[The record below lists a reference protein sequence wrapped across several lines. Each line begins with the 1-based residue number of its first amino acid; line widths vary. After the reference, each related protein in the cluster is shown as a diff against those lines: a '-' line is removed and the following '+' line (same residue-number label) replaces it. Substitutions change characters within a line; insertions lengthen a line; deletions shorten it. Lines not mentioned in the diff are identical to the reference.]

1 MNSICCRA
9 RQYKPK
15 QKSKKEMEAEKDA
28 LEELALADFAA
39 EAGIVLEGGDDEGGE
54 AEGPAVEEEKTM

>member
-15 QKSKKEMEAEKDA
+15 QKSKKEMEAEKCRKTYVIVFVVGN
-28 LEELALADFAA
+28 LVSKSSDFA
-39 EAGIVLEGGDDEGGE
+39 GDITSFI
-54 AEGPAVEEEKTM
+54 K